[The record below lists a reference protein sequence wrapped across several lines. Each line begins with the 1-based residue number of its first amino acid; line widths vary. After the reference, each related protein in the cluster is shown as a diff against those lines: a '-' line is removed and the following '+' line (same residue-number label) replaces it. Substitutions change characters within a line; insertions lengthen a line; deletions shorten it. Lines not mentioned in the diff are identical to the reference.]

1 MRDGAAVPQ
10 QSAVLIGLHVGTA
23 SIEAVAFAPDGHELA
38 PAVVT
43 LPCRESGTGVVEQE
57 ASETWR
63 ATALALHRLAQ
74 AVPHLQARTAALAI
88 TGASDGTW
96 LIDED
101 GDPVGAAWLA
111 QDRRA
116 EPVVARWRQ
125 SGVAARVQ
133 EISGR
138 PLDPSLRSAQLAWL
152 ARHQPEMLEGA
163 VTAFAAKDCLYFF
176 CTGERA
182 TDAATASTA
191 FGDWRTGA
199 YDSQVLDLLDLPQ
212 VARLLPEI
220 VDGVRHHGA
229 LTAAAAAATGLLA
242 GTPVVL
248 APVDTVATAL
258 ALGLAGQ
265 DPALGGTAL
274 GATNLHMR
282 ACAEQALAATMAGRA
297 AVLPFAPAGGWLGVL
312 EQSGLTNVHWLIA
325 AAEQLLLDAGLIGLP
340 HGELCALLER
350 RAAEAAPGGVS
361 YRPYAGEDGAAF
373 CGLSSRTTFYDLLRA
388 IYEGLADAARDG
400 YATLGFRP
408 RQVRVNAGALSRPL
422 AHACLAGCLDAPVF
436 TTGHETP
443 APAGA
448 ALVAAVA
455 LGHYRDVIAGQREW
469 VEPRLREV
477 EKGARKRAAAV
488 TPDRATTDP
497 SEPPGT

>member
-10 QSAVLIGLHVGTA
+10 QSEVVIGLHVGTA
-23 SIEAVAFAPDGHELA
+23 GIEAVAFAPEGHELA

-43 LPCRESGTGVVEQE
+43 LPCRESGAGVAEQE
-57 ASETWR
+57 VGETWR
-63 ATALALHRLAQ
+63 ATALALRRLAQ
-74 AVPHLQARTAALAI
+74 AVPHLQGRTVALAI

-101 GDPVGAAWLA
+101 GDPVGHAWLA

-125 SGVAARVQ
+125 SEVARRVQ

-152 ARHQPEMLEGA
+152 AKHQPEMLEGA

-182 TDAATASTA
+182 TDAATAVAA

-199 YDSQVLDLLDLPQ
+199 YDGRVLELLGLPQ

-220 VDGVRHHGA
+220 VDGARHRGA

-242 GTPVVL
+242 GTPVVP

-258 ALGLAGQ
+258 ALGLGGQ

-282 ACAEQALAATMAGRA
+282 ACAEQALAATMAGQA

-312 EQSGLTNVHWLIA
+312 QQSGLTNVEWLVA

-340 HGELCALLER
+340 QHELRALLER
-350 RAAEAAPGGVS
+350 RAAEAAAGAVS
-361 YRPYAGEDGAAF
+361 YRPFADNGAAGAAF
-373 CGLSSRTTFYDLLRA
+373 HGLSSRTTFYDLLRG
-388 IYEGLADAARDG
+388 IYEGLGRAARDG
-400 YATLGFRP
+400 YAALGFRP
-408 RQVRVNAGALSRPL
+408 RQVRVNAGTATGPL
-422 AHACLAGCLDAPVF
+422 AYACLAGCLDAPVF
-436 TTGHETP
+436 TTGRETP
-443 APAGA
+443 AAAGA
-448 ALVAAVA
+448 ALVAAVS
-455 LGHYRDVIAGQREW
+455 LGHYRDVIVGQRDW

-477 EKGARKRAAAV
+477 PIDRKQAPRVTGDRAATAS
-488 TPDRATTDP
+488 T
-497 SEPPGT
+497 